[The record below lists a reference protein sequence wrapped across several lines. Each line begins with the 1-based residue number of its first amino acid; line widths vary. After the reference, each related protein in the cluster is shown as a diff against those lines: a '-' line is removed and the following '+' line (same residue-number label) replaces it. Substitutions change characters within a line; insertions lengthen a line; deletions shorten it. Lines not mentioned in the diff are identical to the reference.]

1 MAFRH
6 IATAAMLLF
15 GVASNAFAGD
25 AAFNEDPG
33 RPHYDKSLT
42 GKKVIMVPMAT
53 GFDLA
58 QGWIHLIGKEVKSWG
73 SSFDVR
79 DPNWNVE
86 AGAQAITDAIAS
98 KPDVLIIMPP
108 DVNSYVKL
116 TKKAMEAGIYVI
128 QIDNPSNVSTD
139 LYAGADWVQLGRME
153 AQAVLKGCGEGSSKK
168 IALIQG
174 DDVNATSLG
183 MYAGITQEMEK
194 HPDIKIVAKPVSNW
208 DATTA
213 KNVAATVVQQNPDI
227 CGIID
232 YWDNTAQGTAAA
244 LRDAKLDGKVYLVAT
259 GGGEQIA
266 CDLLNNGT
274 INAEVSTEV
283 PQQSRNIV
291 TAMKMLLQS
300 GVPAGQMKTYLYTDL
315 VTLTKDN
322 ISSGRCWNLKELQ
335 KTQ

>member
-1 MAFRH
+1 MSLRRVL
-6 IATAAMLLF
+6 TAAALLL
-15 GVASNAFAGD
+15 GVTTHAIAEGS
-25 AAFNEDPG
+25 FNEDPG
-33 RPHYDKSLT
+33 RPHYDKSLS
-42 GKKVIMVPMAT
+42 GKKIIMVPMAT

-58 QGWIHLIGKEVKSWG
+58 QGWIHYIGKEVKAWG
-73 SSFDVR
+73 STLDVR
-79 DPNWNVE
+79 DPNWVVD
-86 AGAQAITDAIAS
+86 AGAQAITDAIAA

-116 TKKAMEAGIYVI
+116 TKKAMAEGIYVV

-139 LYAGADWVQLGRME
+139 LYAGADWVQLGQLE
-153 AQAVLKGCGEGSSKK
+153 ARAVLKGCSEGSSKK

-183 MYAGITQEMEK
+183 MYAGITKELAS
-194 HPDIKIVAKPVSNW
+194 HPDIQIVAKPVSNW

-213 KNVAATVVQQNPDI
+213 KNVAATVIQQHPDL

-244 LRDAKLDGKVYLVAT
+244 LRDAKLDGKVYLVST

-266 CDLLNNGT
+266 CDLINKGI
-274 INAEVSTEV
+274 INAEISTEV
-283 PQQSRNIV
+283 PQQSRNIT
-291 TAMKMLLQS
+291 TAIKMLLQS
-300 GVPAGQMKTYLYTDL
+300 GVPAGQMKTSLYTDL

-322 ISSGRCWNLKELQ
+322 AVAGRCWNLKELQ
-335 KTQ
+335 KEQ